1 MGGEA
6 KLSRFEMKRKEK
18 KIAGSRT
25 ALNVGVGNV
34 KKVKRVY
41 FHSRQFEAINKHT
54 TRMSFD
60 KKKNKEK
67 TVRVL
72 ACQPGL
78 PNQPHQP
85 TDTNQRTTHSHRL
98 LWQHKAP
105 ANTLHRLPRYVS
117 GFSFLAYY
125 RCLSVVD
132 TASLFCIRQGQSVHS
147 HASGTQLALATRAGI
162 DYASLFVFLVFF
174 WDGARVFLARRL

>member
-6 KLSRFEMKRKEK
+6 KLSRFEMKREEK

-25 ALNVGVGNV
+25 ALDVGVGNV

-54 TRMSFD
+54 TRLSFD

-105 ANTLHRLPRYVS
+105 ANTLHRLPRNRFRFFFPGLLS
-117 GFSFLAYY
+117 LSIRRRHSQPLFAYGKDSQFTVY
-125 RCLSVVD
+125 RKQCQQERHVQNGSSSSISVV
-132 TASLFCIRQGQSVHS
+132 
-147 HASGTQLALATRAGI
+147 
-162 DYASLFVFLVFF
+162 
-174 WDGARVFLARRL
+174 